1 MIEERRYPYQTLQE
15 TSSEIRLL
23 TLTPDLDSPPT
34 SNSQTPISCSLI
46 HASLD
51 QKLPPYFALSYTWGN
66 PENTALISV
75 DGVLISIT
83 QNLHD
88 ALARLQHHRFFD
100 RPIWI
105 DALCINQADVSEKNV
120 QVPLMSRIYSMAECV
135 IIWLGPDRDYGAL
148 RSIATLGV
156 LFRQQVNVRWST
168 EYYHEGREI
177 DLAKVKKFVRAIEE
191 ETTLTLSGCMAN
203 EDPHTIH
210 DSPNTPARMRVNTDA
225 LWRLYIQRPWWRRV
239 WAIQEAVL
247 AKRALVLVGN
257 PEESSDKLNS
267 NKPVPWEDVMDG
279 MRLLHFMQSYRIPKT
294 ESDFTRRVLD
304 DFSDGAF
311 HLLWLS
317 HMYHNSLKRGYDG
330 IDLARLLI
338 YTYAK
343 RSQNYSNTALYAT
356 DPRDKIYG
364 LLALVGSRSRNRI
377 RVDYSAETTVIKVL
391 TSVGRLLLHD
401 RGPIIFMFCTLKA
414 PLTSSGELPSWA
426 PDWTWGC
433 GLFQGRD
440 RLSDVLLYNAAK
452 GKDWKTSDAREK
464 LMQATLEPSKLSLPG
479 VLLVSGQVT
488 YIGSEFTEPH
498 YDKPSAIGDCAD
510 WLLEIQRM
518 VEMMVGNEP
527 DGGPAAGVMLPAEQA
542 KRRHHDDIRAN
553 LWRIAVADGQRR
565 DTDDVQKEN
574 YIRGFNA
581 LAQWRSRTII
591 TRHSGSSNGNTSG
604 DTEEAGPTDS
614 SDGPSDDEML
624 QVHTDSLDYRLNW
637 QNFAR
642 RAFVDGAGRPG
653 LAPREVLVGDRIA
666 IFLGGAMPVL
676 LRPCQSDSLGDSE
689 SEEKIAPQYR
699 VLGLVYLYG
708 VMDGEV
714 MEDGKV
720 EFSDICLV

>member
-1 MIEERRYPYQTLQE
+1 M
-15 TSSEIRLL
+15 
-23 TLTPDLDSPPT
+23 
-34 SNSQTPISCSLI
+34 
-46 HASLD
+46 
-51 QKLPPYFALSYTWGN
+51 
-66 PENTALISV
+66 
-75 DGVLISIT
+75 
-83 QNLHD
+83 
-88 ALARLQHHRFFD
+88 
-100 RPIWI
+100 
-105 DALCINQADVSEKNV
+105 
-120 QVPLMSRIYSMAECV
+120 
-135 IIWLGPDRDYGAL
+135 
-148 RSIATLGV
+148 
-156 LFRQQVNVRWST
+156 
-168 EYYHEGREI
+168 
-177 DLAKVKKFVRAIEE
+177 
-191 ETTLTLSGCMAN
+191 
-203 EDPHTIH
+203 
-210 DSPNTPARMRVNTDA
+210 MRVNTDA

-317 HMYHNSLKRGYDG
+317 HMYHNALKRGYDG

-338 YTYAK
+338 Y
-343 RSQNYSNTALYAT
+343 
-356 DPRDKIYG
+356 
-364 LLALVGSRSRNRI
+364 
-377 RVDYSAETTVIKVL
+377 

-510 WLLEIQRM
+510 WLLEIQGM
-518 VEMMVGNEP
+518 VDMMVGNEP